1 MITDYIPRG
10 HKNAI
15 SREQLSIR
23 SGLSDRKCRRLIE
36 EARLAGN
43 IILCAND
50 GSGYFLYDG
59 ADDDHYLHAYRK
71 QEATRFYSIGRTL
84 RILNKADGKD
94 KDEIPG
100 QLSLFGE

>member
-1 MITDYIPRG
+1 MITDYIPKG

-36 EARLAGN
+36 EARQEGW
-43 IILCAND
+43 IILCASD
-50 GSGYFLYDG
+50 GKGYFIYNG
-59 ADDDHYLHAYRK
+59 EEDDTYLRIYRR
-71 QEATRFYSIGRTL
+71 QEARRYSSIGRTL
-84 RILNKADGKD
+84 KILGKVDRD
-94 KDEIPG
+94 KQIKG